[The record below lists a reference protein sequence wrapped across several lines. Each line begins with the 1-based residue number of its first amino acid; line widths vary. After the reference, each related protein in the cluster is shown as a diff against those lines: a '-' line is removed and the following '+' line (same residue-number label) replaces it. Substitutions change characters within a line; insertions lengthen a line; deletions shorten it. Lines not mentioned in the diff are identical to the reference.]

1 MLQLGTEE
9 RRMENND
16 RKEKRTN
23 RILFLATVIPAILA
37 VLAFFGLGTFKDVR
51 NALFGAKEEDS
62 AEERQGTD
70 MGVDHTY
77 EVIDHNDETLLVNRT
92 IAESA
97 GAEVVY
103 GVKDALGRECGAALK
118 LSEWGGT
125 SYATYYIGDQYS
137 RFTGILTAPE
147 DTDSDVSYLFY
158 AAVNNDPDQKVWTID
173 MSRSLKPT
181 EINIDLTGCDY
192 VTFVARMP
200 ESGIIY
206 TTGALIT
213 EGKFE

>member
-23 RILFLATVIPAILA
+23 RILFLATGIPASLA

-51 NALFGAKEEDS
+51 NALFGAKEEDI
-62 AEERQGTD
+62 AEE
-70 MGVDHTY
+70 
-77 EVIDHNDETLLVNRT
+77 
-92 IAESA
+92 
-97 GAEVVY
+97 
-103 GVKDALGRECGAALK
+103 
-118 LSEWGGT
+118 
-125 SYATYYIGDQYS
+125 
-137 RFTGILTAPE
+137 
-147 DTDSDVSYLFY
+147 
-158 AAVNNDPDQKVWTID
+158 
-173 MSRSLKPT
+173 
-181 EINIDLTGCDY
+181 
-192 VTFVARMP
+192 MP